1 MRNCFAPVR
10 LVAALGNGLFGRATR
25 HSIGLRL
32 LEELAD
38 AHGAAWTW
46 RFALCSHV
54 ARISLDDDEV
64 VALLWPALPYNVI
77 GWCVAAATSELGLSA
92 AAVTVVHDDLELAP
106 GQVRFKDGGSAGGN
120 NGLKSTIASLGS
132 DGFRRLR
139 VGVGRPEERD
149 SATVAAYVL
158 STMPAD
164 ELELA
169 TRAFEQPEIRAR
181 LLRPGGRGS

>member
-1 MRNCFAPVR
+1 MH
-10 LVAALGNGLFGRATR
+10 RAHRSTHGHGSHAKR
-25 HSIGLRL
+25 
-32 LEELAD
+32 D
-38 AHGAAWTW
+38 AN
-46 RFALCSHV
+46 V
-54 ARISLDDDEV
+54 ARLTRSG
-64 VALLWPALPYNVI
+64 A
-77 GWCVAAATSELGLSA
+77 
-92 AAVTVVHDDLELAP
+92 
-106 GQVRFKDGGSAGGN
+106 R
-120 NGLKSTIASLGS
+120 SLGS

-181 LLRPGGRGS
+181 LLRPGGGGS